1 MNSHL
6 LECRLVHHRLSPRD
20 HRFENRLF
28 FAALDLDE
36 LPTLDH
42 SLRLFGHR
50 RPSFYRVRETDYLR
64 AESTRL
70 PGASLKTRAAAL
82 LQRHGLALHD
92 RDHLTLVTLPRIA
105 GYHFNPVSFY
115 FASGPT
121 GALAAVAEVTNT
133 FRETKTYVLG
143 PATRRGGGSFRLRTP
158 KDFYVSP
165 FSDADT
171 EFDFTLR
178 LSPAGLAVRIDE
190 YHRGRLILHSAIAGQ
205 PRPLRDAAL
214 AWFAVKYPLL
224 SLQVIT
230 RIHTQA
236 LRLYLK
242 RLPWRRKT
250 DQPEFQRDYFPARP
264 PSPSALPSLSSS
276 RS

>member
-6 LECRLVHHRLSPRD
+6 LECRLVHHRFSPRQ

-42 SLRLFGHR
+42 TLRLLTHR
-50 RPSFYRVRETDYLR
+50 HPGFYRIRDTDYLR
-64 AESTRL
+64 AEAARL
-70 PGASLKTRAAAL
+70 PKASLKTRASAL
-82 LQRHGLALHD
+82 LRRHGVPLHASD
-92 RDHLTLVTLPRIA
+92 RLTLVTLPRIA

-121 GALAAVAEVTNT
+121 GAVAAVAEVTNT
-133 FRETKTYVLG
+133 FRETKTYLLG
-143 PATRRGGGSFRLRTP
+143 PTTRRAHGSFRLRTP
-158 KDFYVSP
+158 KNFYVSP

-178 LSPAGLAVRIDE
+178 LSPGGLAVRIDE
-190 YHRGRLILHSAIAGQ
+190 YHRGRLILHTAIAGQ
-205 PRPLRDAAL
+205 PRPLRDATL

-250 DQPEFQRDYFPARP
+250 DQLELQRDYFPAPP
-264 PSPSALPSLSSS
+264 PSAPALSSRHS
-276 RS
+276 